1 MVIVNFILP
10 MNHRLFSRNFV
21 LVGVAILAATLSFV
35 PVLAQDQPNGT
46 ISRGF
51 KTGGADMV
59 AGTLVSTRQGDP
71 DTAELATA
79 ESSDRLLGVVSQA
92 ALVELSSPD
101 ESEVQVL
108 LNGTAQALVSDL
120 NGSIKA
126 GDKITAS
133 PLSGIGMLATEDS
146 QIVGTAQSDF
156 TLKSSKTK
164 VVTDKNGKTHTV
176 HVGTIPIQIAIS
188 YYVAPTSQFMP
199 AFLQNLANS
208 IAGRPVSVLRI
219 LISCVLLL
227 FAFGSITILIY
238 TSVRSGIISLGRN
251 PLAAS
256 AIQRGLIGVIVIV
269 VLTALLSMASVYLI
283 LTT

>member
-1 MVIVNFILP
+1 MSHIFRFRKTISLGLAVLAIV
-10 MNHRLFSRNFV
+10 LFFSPAF
-21 LVGVAILAATLSFV
+21 
-35 PVLAQDQPNGT
+35 AQDQPGGA

-51 KTGGADMV
+51 KTAENDMAQGA
-59 AGTLVSTRQGDP
+59 LVSTKQGDP
-71 DTAELATA
+71 DTVELATV
-79 ESSDRLLGVVSQA
+79 ESAARLSGIVSQT
-92 ALVELSSPD
+92 ALVELSSAD
-101 ESEVQVL
+101 QGQGQAQVL
-108 LNGTAQALVSDL
+108 LSGTAQALVSDL
-120 NGSIKA
+120 NGPIKA

-133 PLSGIGMLATEDS
+133 PLSGIGMLATEDG
-146 QIVGTAQSDF
+146 QIIGTAQSDF
-156 TLKSSKTK
+156 SLKSSKTK

-176 HVGTIPIQIAIS
+176 HINTVPVQIAIS

-269 VLTALLSMASVYLI
+269 VLTAVLSMASVYLI
-283 LTT
+283 LTA